1 MIFLN
6 LIILSTVF
14 LPFITISVG
23 IKNRIDPGKNIMIA
37 VVTNLIVSTGILAMN
52 KINGG
57 VIESDLQKVA
67 EFVSENANSTGVIEG
82 ANISTEAFLASFEIT
97 TNTMLTVLPAS
108 VIMWTIIISF
118 IAYKILY
125 KIYTL
130 NGKNGDLRNITEI
143 KNFTLPREFFVGML
157 VIFLLAFFSSMM
169 FESMGSEI
177 YVNVSLILQFLFAV
191 QGIAVVVTFL
201 NSKRIPN
208 AVSIL
213 LCIIIYSLPY
223 GNFVLNLIG
232 VIEILFGL
240 RRRMKPSRA
249 R

>member
-82 ANISTEAFLASFEIT
+82 ANI
-97 TNTMLTVLPAS
+97 
-108 VIMWTIIISF
+108 
-118 IAYKILY
+118 
-125 KIYTL
+125 
-130 NGKNGDLRNITEI
+130 
-143 KNFTLPREFFVGML
+143 
-157 VIFLLAFFSSMM
+157 
-169 FESMGSEI
+169 
-177 YVNVSLILQFLFAV
+177 
-191 QGIAVVVTFL
+191 
-201 NSKRIPN
+201 
-208 AVSIL
+208 
-213 LCIIIYSLPY
+213 
-223 GNFVLNLIG
+223 
-232 VIEILFGL
+232 
-240 RRRMKPSRA
+240 
-249 R
+249 